1 MNMAWSVSE
10 ATSYIK
16 GLLEED
22 PQLMEVWIRGELSNF
37 KQHTRGHMYF
47 TVKDDGSRL
56 QSVMFAGH
64 NSYLRFKPENGMNVL
79 MRGEINVYE
88 PYGQYQFYVKEM
100 QPDGIGSLHVAF
112 ERLKKELEEEG
123 LFDQAIKKPLPQ
135 YPAHI
140 AVITSQTGAA
150 IKDIMTTLKRRMPRI
165 RVTLLPV
172 LVQGDA
178 APSSI
183 AHAVE
188 QASIASI
195 FDLII
200 MGRGGGSIEE
210 LWAFNEEIVARAIAS
225 ATVPIISAVGH
236 ETDFT
241 ISDFVAD
248 LRAPTP
254 TAAAEMAVPDY
265 REVLNQLEAMKHR
278 SIRSISEKLRTE
290 QKRLETL
297 NKSYAFRYPRQLV
310 EQKEQQLDYLME
322 RLSRSIKKELD
333 VKRQALTRSNQALL
347 RNHPHNHVTQ
357 LKSESHYLKKR
368 LVKAMEI
375 EMDRK
380 KREMGSVLSKLQ
392 LLSPLTTM
400 ERGYSLA
407 YKEEKL
413 IKTISDVE
421 VDDEISVTMQDG
433 RIYTK
438 VTGKA
443 INTSGGG
450 WNGSKS

>member
-1 MNMAWSVSE
+1 
-10 ATSYIK
+10 
-16 GLLEED
+16 
-22 PQLMEVWIRGELSNF
+22 
-37 KQHTRGHMYF
+37 
-47 TVKDDGSRL
+47 
-56 QSVMFAGH
+56 
-64 NSYLRFKPENGMNVL
+64 
-79 MRGEINVYE
+79 
-88 PYGQYQFYVKEM
+88 
-100 QPDGIGSLHVAF
+100 
-112 ERLKKELEEEG
+112 
-123 LFDQAIKKPLPQ
+123 
-135 YPAHI
+135 
-140 AVITSQTGAA
+140 
-150 IKDIMTTLKRRMPRI
+150 MPRI

-357 LKSESHYLKKR
+357 LKSESHYLKKTFS
-368 LVKAMEI
+368 E
-375 EMDRK
+375 
-380 KREMGSVLSKLQ
+380 
-392 LLSPLTTM
+392 
-400 ERGYSLA
+400 
-407 YKEEKL
+407 
-413 IKTISDVE
+413 SDG
-421 VDDEISVTMQDG
+421 D
-433 RIYTK
+433 
-438 VTGKA
+438 
-443 INTSGGG
+443 
-450 WNGSKS
+450 

>member
-1 MNMAWSVSE
+1 MNAAWSVSE

-16 GLLEED
+16 GLLEDD

-47 TVKDDGSRL
+47 TVKDDGSRM

-64 NSYLRFKPENGMNVL
+64 NRYLRFKPENGMNVL

-100 QPDGIGSLHVAF
+100 QPDGIGSLHVAY

-123 LFDQAIKKPLPQ
+123 FFDQAIKKPLPR
-135 YPAHI
+135 YPEHI
-140 AVITSQTGAA
+140 AVITSPTGAA
-150 IKDIMTTLKRRMPRI
+150 IKDIMTTLKRRMPRV

-172 LVQGDA
+172 LVQGDF
-178 APSSI
+178 APASI
-183 AHAVE
+183 THAVQ
-188 QASIASI
+188 QASLASI

-200 MGRGGGSIEE
+200 VGRGGGSIEE

-225 ATVPIISAVGH
+225 AKVPVISAVGH

-254 TAAAEMAVPDY
+254 TAAAEMAVPDF
-265 REVLNQLEAMKHR
+265 RDQLAQIDTIKQR
-278 SIRSISEKLRTE
+278 FIRSINEKIRTE

-310 EQKEQQLDYLME
+310 EQKEQQLDYLIE
-322 RLSRSIKKELD
+322 RLTRSLEKDLN
-333 VKRQALTRSNQALL
+333 VKRQALTHLQQSLL
-347 RNHPHNHVTQ
+347 RNHPKGHVLQ
-357 LKSESHYLKKR
+357 LKTEADYLKQR
-368 LVKAMEI
+368 LVKTMKSEL
-375 EMDRK
+375 DRK

-413 IKTISDVE
+413 LKSINDVD
-421 VDDEISVTMQDG
+421 VNDEISVTMQDG

-443 INTSGGG
+443 INNSGGE
-450 WNGSKS
+450 